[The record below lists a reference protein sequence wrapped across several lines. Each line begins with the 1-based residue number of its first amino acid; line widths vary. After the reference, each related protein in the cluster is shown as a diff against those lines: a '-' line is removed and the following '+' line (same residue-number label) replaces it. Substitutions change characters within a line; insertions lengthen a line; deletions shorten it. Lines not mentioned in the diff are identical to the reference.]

1 MYIYTYVY
9 MCAYICVWIYTY
21 TQVYFQSLFE
31 YIFIDINRIL
41 FINTLYKSKQ
51 VENQSNVG

>member
-41 FINTLYKSKQ
+41 FINSLYISKQ

>member
-1 MYIYTYVY
+1 MCICVHIYVY
-9 MCAYICVWIYTY
+9 EYIH

-41 FINTLYKSKQ
+41 FINTLYISKQ